1 MTSTVY
7 FRMFHG
13 KEPEPVTFA
22 GPSIRLLDLKRQI
35 LEKKN
40 MKTVRVLNFAVS
52 TAHAPRDSTS
62 TWR

>member
-13 KEPEPVTFA
+13 KDPEPVTFA
-22 GPSIRLLDLKRQI
+22 GQSIRLLDLKRQI

-40 MKTVRVLNFAVS
+40 MRTVLHQRNLS
-52 TAHAPRDSTS
+52 PL
-62 TWR
+62 

>member
-22 GPSIRLLDLKRQI
+22 GQSIRLLDLKRQI

-40 MKTVRVLNFAVS
+40 MRTVLPLHSSFATHHS
-52 TAHAPRDSTS
+52 HS
-62 TWR
+62 